1 MNKFAS
7 SQLTQYLY
15 IWYDYDA
22 QKSYDNTENK
32 NAKLRNMMLRIKKT
46 INKIMEVS
54 GITECEIGDKP
65 HTVEDYENW
74 KQQTKDKS
82 FIAVEKMY
90 KEFERCGVLG
100 KNINSMN
107 KLTVNSIDAMYKRYK
122 IEKMKLTDV

>member
-15 IWYDYDA
+15 IWYDYNA
-22 QKSYDNTENK
+22 QKSYDNTKNK
-32 NAKLRNMMLRIKKT
+32 NAKLRNMMLQIKKT

-82 FIAVEKMY
+82 FIGDEALE
-90 KEFERCGVLG
+90 
-100 KNINSMN
+100 
-107 KLTVNSIDAMYKRYK
+107 
-122 IEKMKLTDV
+122 